1 MKLQFFGAVDGTTGS
16 MHLLHVNGTSIL
28 LDCGLH
34 QGHRKE
40 AFERNRNFPID
51 VGDVDVAV
59 LSHAHIDH
67 SGNLPT
73 LVRAGYE
80 EPIYATPPTV
90 DLCEIMLSDSAYL
103 QEQDVRY
110 VNKKRIRQGKVP
122 FEPLYTQEDVPPVL
136 RAFEPYPY
144 GRPVEIADG
153 VELTFHD
160 AGHIL
165 GSAFVQLDITENGS
179 TRRVFFTGDIGRD
192 EQPILKDPVVLEDVD
207 VLITESTYGDRL
219 HPATEDVKSRLAA
232 LCRRTCE
239 NQSRLVIP
247 AFSVG
252 RTQQVVYFLNEL
264 HNEGRIEDLPVYV
277 DSPLSR
283 KATEVHQKHPEAY
296 DAETIRLLQE
306 GNNPFW
312 FPGLRFVQDVEESKK
327 LNDNRGPVVIISA
340 SGMCEGGR
348 ILHHLKNTVEDER
361 NTILIVG
368 YQAQHTL
375 GRRIVEEVSP
385 IKIFGDE
392 YELRAE
398 VHRINA
404 LSAHA
409 DRDEMLDYFERMG
422 PDSVQHA
429 FVVHGDPEAAE
440 AFADALQKQGM
451 GNVRRPD
458 LAAEYEV

>member
-16 MHLLHVNGTSIL
+16 MHVLEANGNRIL

-40 AFERNRNFPID
+40 AFERNRNFPLD
-51 VGDVDVAV
+51 VCNVDVAV

-67 SGNLPT
+67 SGNMPT
-73 LVRAGYE
+73 LVRNGYE
-80 EPIYATPPTV
+80 GPIYATPPTV
-90 DLCEIMLSDSAYL
+90 DLCGIMLSDSAYL

-110 VNKKRIRQGKVP
+110 VNKKRVRQGKVP
-122 FEPLYTQEDVPPVL
+122 FEPLYTKEDIPPVM

-144 GRPVEIADG
+144 ARPVEIADG
-153 VELTFHD
+153 VVLTFQD

-165 GSAFVQLDITENGS
+165 GSALVQLDITENGT
-179 TRRVFFTGDIGRD
+179 TRRLLFTGDMGRND
-192 EQPILKDPVVLEDVD
+192 QPILKDPVVVQDVD
-207 VLITESTYGDRL
+207 ILITESTYGNRL
-219 HPATEDVKSRLAA
+219 HPSEEDVKATLEA
-232 LCRRTCE
+232 LCTRTCQNE
-239 NQSRLVIP
+239 SRLVIP

-264 HNEGRIEDLPVYV
+264 HNEGRIDDLPIYV

-283 KATEVHQKHPEAY
+283 KATEVHQKHPQAY
-296 DAETIRLLQE
+296 DAETIQLLSE

-312 FPGLRFVQDVEESKK
+312 FPGLRFVEDVEESKQ
-327 LNDNRGPVVIISA
+327 LNETGGPVVIISA

-348 ILHHLKNTVEDER
+348 ILHHLKHTVEDER

-368 YQAQHTL
+368 YQARHTL

-385 IKIFGDE
+385 VKIFGEE

-398 VHRINA
+398 VHSINA

-409 DRDEMLDYFERMG
+409 DRDEMLDYFDRMG
-422 PDSVQHA
+422 PENVQHT

-440 AFADALQKQGM
+440 AFAGELKRAGM
-451 GNVRRPD
+451 GNVIRPD
-458 LAAEYEV
+458 LAAEYEI

>member
-1 MKLQFFGAVDGTTGS
+1 
-16 MHLLHVNGTSIL
+16 MHVLEANGKRVL

-34 QGHRKE
+34 QGPRKE
-40 AFERNRNFPID
+40 AFERNRNFPMD
-51 VGDVDVAV
+51 VCDVDVAV

-73 LVRAGYE
+73 LMRCGYE
-80 EPIYATPPTV
+80 GAIYATPPTV

-103 QEQDVRY
+103 QEQDVKY
-110 VNKKRIRQGKVP
+110 VNKKRMRQGKVP

-153 VELTFHD
+153 VELTFRD

-165 GSAFVQLDITENGS
+165 GSAFVQLDVKENGS
-179 TRRVFFTGDIGRD
+179 SRRLMFTGDIGRED
-192 EQPILKDPVVLEDVD
+192 QPILKDPEVLEDVD
-207 VLITESTYGDRL
+207 VLITESTYGNRL
-219 HPATEDVKSRLAA
+219 HPSEEDVKAELAE

-239 NQSRLVIP
+239 NQSRLIIP

-264 HNEGRIEDLPVYV
+264 HNEGKIDDLPVYV

-296 DAETIRLLQE
+296 DAETIALLAE

-327 LNDNRGPVVIISA
+327 LNDTDGPVVIISA

-348 ILHHLKNTVEDER
+348 ILHHLKRSVEDER

-375 GRRIVEEVSP
+375 GRRIVEEASP
-385 IKIFGDE
+385 IRIFGE
-392 YELRAE
+392 QYELRAE
-398 VHRINA
+398 VRSINA

-422 PDSVQHA
+422 PGSVENA
-429 FVVHGDPEAAE
+429 FVVHGDPEAAD
-440 AFADALQKQGM
+440 AFATALQHTGM
-451 GNVRRPD
+451 RNVVQPE
-458 LAAEYEV
+458 LAVDYEV